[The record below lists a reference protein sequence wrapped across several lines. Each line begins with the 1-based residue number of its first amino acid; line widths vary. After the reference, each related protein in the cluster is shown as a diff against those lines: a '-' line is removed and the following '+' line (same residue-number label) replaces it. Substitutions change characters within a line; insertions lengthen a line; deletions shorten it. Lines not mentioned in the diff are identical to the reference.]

1 MRVITTQAL
10 RYGGKPYAVGAEL
23 DMPEKHVRLF
33 IASKKVDIAP
43 VRTVRADESATQ
55 APDTGTT
62 RRGRYRR
69 RDMRADGDGA

>member
-1 MRVITTQAL
+1 MRVITTHAF
-10 RYGGKPYAVGAEL
+10 RYGGKTYPVGAEL

-43 VRTVRADESATQ
+43 ARAIRADENTARATG
-55 APDTGTT
+55 AGTA

-69 RDMRADGDGA
+69 RDMRADGD